1 MADINGCSSFGDL
14 APGINIDKV
23 ERLSAQAKSSE
34 PGKGKKK
41 KQVTPPR
48 QAPQEEEIVKVRLS
62 FNQLVRDASQ
72 KFWFEEEQ
80 SLQATNI
87 RIIATTNPAMTKRM
101 LYLKER
107 VRRFKISRGDNTQ
120 MSLTDLFAMQGA
132 DTVSYRG
139 NMGGDREIAVQPVE
153 ITQLFNM
160 MFANRPPPVES
171 QGDDQGNINPIEV
184 PLGTAII
191 SEASPLGDVQI
202 IDMGASEVIDNV
214 DRGVEVFQDGTE
226 IRKKFSFDVE
236 FKYFKRS
243 NQSPEIRPGRV
254 GVGKSIG
261 NANDEG
267 HLSIFA
273 FCYLNLRVFSS
284 LAPRGMT
291 DFDPITT
298 GAVNFAN
305 VIGTYDSQYFDDNLQ
320 RSFDIDFPGSRPISV
335 NGDFLART
343 EAFEGVAAR
352 PEDIFYLDPR
362 DIRARGREFAD
373 RQARTRAV
381 DQSIVLGRDYGVRGG
396 QGAHKHVNSE
406 GVVSYMPFRTM
417 QQYREVILSSYT
429 EPSQV
434 FGPGRQL
441 LRDKRQLQNIKKSPF
456 SAPLENSLERLFSEL
471 TDGIGSFGEK
481 QVNKL
486 FNTENNYF
494 SSLWATKD
502 HQEDVRLMFAFDLT
516 KFIEDNSLLYHMLQ
530 RQSFRQIIDRL
541 TVPLYDIKDMRVS
554 RKKVRL
560 RPGAANSLG
569 SGYAD
574 DPVDEYNVE
583 EYIGSA
589 IPATVNPKSVAEQ
602 HTDKMLR
609 FFYLKDDMS
618 QEIEAQ
624 TAGHFQ
630 YTAEATVVDNSAL
643 VIKTMLSA
651 ISKDSID
658 IQADRAAIDYGGTLF
673 DANGVID
680 QEVRERLFG
689 RTFAKINVLANFL
702 DALIPPR
709 NQFDSQLL
717 KDAQRKGVPTSIFG
731 AGAGSLKSLQG
742 DRDFDDYV
750 GSAGTYRLMLADL
763 AAESYS
769 GTVQS
774 SLESLDALVDI
785 YQATQQALI
794 ALVKRV
800 APNFTFTGD
809 SGSGS
814 TVRNNDVQRG
824 VSEGGNQKIRP
835 LKARKQFEETVRI
848 GKYYKCGYEYIL
860 PRDTT
865 SPNYRDVYNSSR
877 LQPVGFN
884 GNQFRTMNPVT
895 YGKRTGFEKLKF
907 YRGDASDDNLL
918 TQAVT
923 GIVGSYLTPMSI
935 RAHGGGFAGD
945 ESNKIFLQGINTR
958 NLYGVYKKLLVDLLE
973 LQFGNEQS
981 DYYYLRNTA
990 ETNVPDQREIDAN
1003 RTASLVTTL
1012 SAGGFPFVFT
1022 KAFSE
1027 DNRTSTGKQGSSD
1040 DLFGVSERL
1049 NEGDDNYKRAKK
1061 TKDEFN
1067 DIDDEERSES
1077 SNRQRRV
1084 DEEDRNVKPQ
1094 FATISDRTL
1103 FSLFKQFIMSDE
1115 STSLANEKFDSIAK
1129 VSKRFAERRRIDEA
1143 FEEDDMREVN
1153 RELNRLPLS
1162 LRAMVEMSLGITQ
1175 NNVRLPLYNVDKD
1188 KADRLRNQDRFNSL
1202 FVEIPDRDQPLS
1214 VYDPMKDP
1222 VKFPAFWLNHK
1233 QLVKVE
1239 YLAGFYSGENEQ
1251 YSIKSEAWRPLPLE
1265 VLFGNRNNLSR
1276 FVQIFNTTA
1285 DTLEALNQSEQTQ
1298 ETIASDEAQRQ
1309 LSISEQD
1316 YFICRLVPYETQV
1329 GKSMGV
1335 RKIDTFD
1342 LPIYDRYFILHH
1354 GFNYIDQFVGVVEG
1368 RDPERIEL
1376 EQPIPPEQEELQE
1389 QQQGNVFQGYSANEE
1404 ENQNTVASE
1413 MRSATQDTRQ
1423 NTPANQQ
1430 TQQASDFL
1438 EELDAKAGQAPPK
1451 QTKYESKSKE
1461 TTTTPGEKPPPKE
1474 DKSPPPKGG
1483 KKPPPKGGK
1492 KPPPPKGG
1500 GSFPGGKGGG
1510 GQQGGG
1516 SFGGGSFG
1524 GGGGIGKG
1532 GY

>member
-14 APGINIDKV
+14 APDINIDKV

-41 KQVTPPR
+41 KQITPPR

-120 MSLTDLFAMQGA
+120 MSLTDLFAMQDA
-132 DTVSYRG
+132 DTFSTRG
-139 NMGGDREIAVQPVE
+139 DQGDGREIAVQPVE

-160 MFANRPPPVES
+160 MFANRPPPVET

-243 NQSPEIRPGRV
+243 NQSPEIGPGRV

-373 RQARTRAV
+373 SQARDRAL
-381 DQSIVLGRDYGVRGG
+381 QKSIALGRDFGVERA

-541 TVPLYDIKDMRVS
+541 STPLYDIKDMRVS

-569 SGYAD
+569 SGYVD

-589 IPATVNPKSVAEQ
+589 VPATVNPKSVAEQ

-618 QEIEAQ
+618 QEIATQ

-651 ISKDSID
+651 ISNDLID
-658 IQADRAAIDYGGTLF
+658 IQADRASIDYGGTLF

-680 QEVRERLFG
+680 QQVRERLFG

-785 YQATQQALI
+785 YQATQQSLI

-814 TVRNNDVQRG
+814 TVSNNDVQRG

-835 LKARKQFEETVRI
+835 LKARKQFEETVRV

-865 SPNYRDVYNSSR
+865 SPNYRDIYNSDR
-877 LQPVGFN
+877 LQPAGFD

-907 YRGDASDDNLL
+907 YKGDASDDNLL

-923 GIVGSYLTPMSI
+923 GIAGSYLTPMSI
-935 RAHGGGFAGD
+935 RAFGGGFAGD
-945 ESNKIFLQGINTR
+945 ESDKIFLQGINTR

-990 ETNVPDQREIDAN
+990 ETNVADQRDADAN
-1003 RTASLVTTL
+1003 RTASLVTAL

-1027 DNRTSTGKQGSSD
+1027 GKRGPQGDQGDAD
-1040 DLFGVSERL
+1040 DVFGVREQFD
-1049 NEGDDNYKRAKK
+1049 EGDDNFRRARN
-1061 TKDEFN
+1061 TRDEFN
-1067 DIDDEERSES
+1067 DVSDEEREES
-1077 SNRQRRV
+1077 NNRQRRV
-1084 DEEDRNVKPQ
+1084 DQEDRNVKPS
-1094 FATISDRTL
+1094 FTTISDRTL
-1103 FSLFKQFIMSDE
+1103 FSMFKQFVMSDE

-1129 VSKRFAERRRIDEA
+1129 VSKRFAERRRIDEN
-1143 FEEDDMREVN
+1143 FDENLLLD
-1153 RELNRLPLS
+1153 LPLS

-1188 KADRLRNQDRFNSL
+1188 RADRLRNQDRFNSL

-1239 YLAGFYSGENEQ
+1239 YLAGFYSGDNEQ

-1265 VLFGNRNNLSR
+1265 VLFGNRNNLNR

-1298 ETIASDEAQRQ
+1298 ETIASDEAQSQ
-1309 LSISEQD
+1309 LNISEQD

-1354 GFNYIDQFVGVVEG
+1354 GFNYIDQFEGVVDG
-1368 RDPERIEL
+1368 RDPQRIETL
-1376 EQPIPPEQEELQE
+1376 QPIPPEPEEQQE

-1404 ENQNTVASE
+1404 ENQNTVDSE
-1413 MRSATQDTRQ
+1413 IRIVVQGISQ
-1423 NTPANQQ
+1423 NIPANQQ
-1430 TQQASDFL
+1430 AQVFL
-1438 EELDAKAGQAPPK
+1438 DELDSNAGQAPPK
-1451 QTKYESKSKE
+1451 QRGYEKRPQE
-1461 TTTTPGEKPPPKE
+1461 PQPRPQQVDVVRPEPGRDTLDAGINIGQGQSRPPRP
-1474 DKSPPPKGG
+1474 
-1483 KKPPPKGGK
+1483 
-1492 KPPPPKGG
+1492 GG
-1500 GSFPGGKGGG
+1500 GNFGQGGG
-1510 GQQGGG
+1510 GG
-1516 SFGGGSFG
+1516 FG
-1524 GGGGIGKG
+1524 GGGFGGGFGSGRG

>member
-14 APGINIDKV
+14 APDINIDKV

-72 KFWFEEEQ
+72 KFWFEEDQ

-107 VRRFKISRGDNTQ
+107 VRKFKSSRGDSTQ
-120 MSLTDLFAMQGA
+120 MNLTDLSAMQGE
-132 DTVSYRG
+132 DRVSAQG
-139 NMGGDREIAVQPVE
+139 NQDDGREIAIQPAE
-153 ITQLFNM
+153 ITRLFGM
-160 MFANRPPPVES
+160 MFANRAAPVET
-171 QGDDQGNINPIEV
+171 QGDDQGNINPIEIPPGIPIV
-184 PLGTAII
+184 

-214 DRGVEVFQDGTE
+214 DRGAEVFQDGTE

-243 NQSPEIRPGRV
+243 SQSPEIGPGRV

-273 FCYLNLRVFSS
+273 FCYLDLRVFSS

-291 DFDPITT
+291 AFDPITT

-305 VIGTYDSQYFDDNLQ
+305 VIGTYDGQYFDDNLQ
-320 RSFDIDFPGSRPISV
+320 RLFDISFPGSRPISV

-362 DIRARGREFAD
+362 HIRSQGKDFAE
-373 RQARTRAV
+373 RQARSAAIDR
-381 DQSIVLGRDYGVRGG
+381 SIFLGRGVNPRPG
-396 QGAHKHVNSE
+396 QGAHKHVNSD
-406 GVVSYMPFRTM
+406 GVVSYMPFQTM
-417 QQYREVILSSYT
+417 QQYREAVLGSYT
-429 EPSQV
+429 EPPQV

-441 LRDKRQLQNIKKSPF
+441 LRDKRQLQNIKKSAF
-456 SAPLENSLERLFSEL
+456 SSPLENSLERLFSEL

-481 QVNKL
+481 QVNKM

-530 RQSFRQIIDRL
+530 RQSFRQIIDGL
-541 TVPLYDIKDMRVS
+541 GTPIYDIKDMRVS

-618 QEIEAQ
+618 QEIETQ

-651 ISKDSID
+651 ISTDATD

-680 QEVRERLFG
+680 QQERERLFG

-702 DALIPPR
+702 DALVPPQ
-709 NQFDSQLL
+709 NQFDSQML
-717 KDAQRKGVPTSIFG
+717 KDVKRKGIPTSIVG

-774 SLESLDALVDI
+774 SLESLDALIDI
-785 YQATQQALI
+785 YQATQQSLI

-809 SGSGS
+809 FGSGS
-814 TVRNNDVQRG
+814 TVSNNDLQRG

-835 LKARKQFEETVRI
+835 LKARKQFEETVRV

-865 SPNYRDVYNSSR
+865 SPNYRDVYNSDR
-877 LQPVGFN
+877 LQPAGFD
-884 GNQFRTMNPVT
+884 GDQFRTMNPVT

-907 YRGDASDDNLL
+907 YKGDASDDNLL

-923 GIVGSYLTPMSI
+923 GIAGSYLTPMSI
-935 RAHGGGFAGD
+935 RAFGGGFAGD
-945 ESNKIFLQGINTR
+945 ESNNIFMQGINTR
-958 NLYGVYKKLLVDLLE
+958 NLYGAYKKLLVDLLE

-990 ETNVPDQREIDAN
+990 ETNVPDQRDVDAN
-1003 RTASLVTTL
+1003 RTASLVTAL
-1012 SAGGFPFVFT
+1012 SKGGFPFVFT
-1022 KAFSE
+1022 KAFS
-1027 DNRTSTGKQGSSD
+1027 GGGQGSQGDQGNAD
-1040 DLFGVSERL
+1040 DVFGVREKL
-1049 NEGDDNYKRAKK
+1049 DEGDDNFKRARN
-1061 TKDEFN
+1061 TRDEFN
-1067 DIDDEERSES
+1067 DIGDEEREVSR
-1077 SNRQRRV
+1077 NRQQRV
-1084 DEEDRNVKPQ
+1084 DEEDRNVKSS

-1143 FEEDDMREVN
+1143 FEEDDLREVN

-1162 LRAMVEMSLGITQ
+1162 LRAMIEMSLGITQ

-1188 KADRLRNQDRFNSL
+1188 RADRLRNQDRFNSL

-1239 YLAGFYSGENEQ
+1239 YLAGFYSGDNEQ
-1251 YSIKSEAWRPLPLE
+1251 YSIKSEAWKPLPLE

-1285 DTLEALNQSEQTQ
+1285 DTLEALRQSEQTQ

-1316 YFICRLVPYETQV
+1316 YFICRLVPYETQT
-1329 GKSMGV
+1329 GKSLGV
-1335 RKIDTFD
+1335 RKINTFD

-1354 GFNYIDQFVGVVEG
+1354 GFNYIDQFEGVVET
-1368 RDPERIEL
+1368 RDPQIIETS
-1376 EQPIPPEQEELQE
+1376 QPIPPEPEERQEP
-1389 QQQGNVFQGYSANEE
+1389 QQGNVFQGYSANEE
-1404 ENQNTVASE
+1404 ENENIVVNEIRNVAEVIIENTFV
-1413 MRSATQDTRQ
+1413 
-1423 NTPANQQ
+1423 NQQ
-1430 TQQASDFL
+1430 TQQAQVFL
-1438 EELDAKAGQAPPK
+1438 EELDANAGQAPPK
-1451 QTKYESKSKE
+1451 QRGYEKRSQE
-1461 TTTTPGEKPPPKE
+1461 QRPRTQQVNVARPEPGRNNLDAGINIGQGQPIAPRR
-1474 DKSPPPKGG
+1474 
-1483 KKPPPKGGK
+1483 
-1492 KPPPPKGG
+1492 GG
-1500 GSFPGGKGGG
+1500 GNFGQGGG
-1510 GQQGGG
+1510 G
-1516 SFGGGSFG
+1516 FGGGFG
-1524 GGGGIGKG
+1524 SGRG